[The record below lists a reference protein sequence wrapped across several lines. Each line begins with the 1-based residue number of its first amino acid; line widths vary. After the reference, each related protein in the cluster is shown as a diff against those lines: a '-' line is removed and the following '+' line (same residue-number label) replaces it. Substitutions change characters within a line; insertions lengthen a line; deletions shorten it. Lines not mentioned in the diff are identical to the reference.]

1 MKQLQQIPIL
11 FITLALL
18 ATGCRSLDPDGPYQ
32 GDEVAYNTELTI
44 VTSKNLIDLFVSWEK
59 DNREPLRQWPQIK
72 QYADFVRANA
82 KDWFATANAAYDT
95 YKANPTAENA
105 DKVKTALA
113 VLKTALKEAT
123 RYIAEA
129 SNS

>member
-1 MKQLQQIPIL
+1 MKTMPVL
-11 FITLALL
+11 FVALALL
-18 ATGCRSLDPDGPYQ
+18 ASGCRSLDPDGVYQ
-32 GDEVAYNTELTI
+32 GDNVAYNAELTI
-44 VTSKNLIDLFVSWEK
+44 VTSKSLIDLFVSWEK
-59 DNREPLRQWPQIK
+59 ENREPLRQWPAIK

-95 YKANPTAENA
+95 YRANPTNENA
-105 DKVKTALA
+105 DKVKAALA

-123 RYIAEA
+123 RYMAKA